1 VTDTQELQISIAPHE
16 VFFRAAGAEHV
27 GAPSFDDDTL
37 ETLARLRR
45 EGASE
50 DYGHELFRATFTG
63 DLEEGYRRAR
73 HEVEQARARWRLR
86 LDIPE
91 HEERLHAL
99 WWECLFDDRPTK
111 KPLATLGGTL
121 VSRYLTRD
129 DGAPALEAERL
140 RLLLVIASPH
150 DLGTGRWDG
159 LNPLE
164 EGTERWIVED
174 ALKGLGDVL
183 DVEVLKDGASL
194 GRIRRRLR
202 DDGVNIL
209 HVVAHGSFDQQTQ
222 KGSLLLET
230 DEGERTAE
238 EDEDRLSQ
246 LVDDLPNLRLV
257 VLSAG
262 EQAPRASVDPFVRLA
277 PKMVYSGVSAVV
289 AMQDSIGADAART
302 FTKHFYRSLLTSRD
316 ADGMVDAAMTI
327 ARDELFFNTPK
338 GGWDWAVP
346 VLYMRGEG
354 RLFAPFVAKPEQR
367 EAAGGATVLSAA
379 PAAPAAPEPA
389 QPPAPAQPLA
399 SAPTTTVEEPAGGE
413 LRLSG
418 ADREFL
424 IDHMD
429 GLSPE
434 DFETAFERLRFLM
447 EIPADELTGSPL
459 ERVIALV
466 QRCEDEGKVE
476 RLAKRIHMLRK
487 GQGSGKEARPSQ
499 ITFKGS
505 IVVAGQW

>member
-1 VTDTQELQISIAPHE
+1 MTETQELQISIAPDE
-16 VFFRAAGAEHV
+16 VFFRAAGAEHA
-27 GAPSFDDDTL
+27 GSPSFDDDTL

-91 HEERLHAL
+91 QEDRLHAL
-99 WWECLFDDRPTK
+99 WWECLFDDRPTR

-121 VSRYLTRD
+121 VSRYLTRE

-140 RLLLVIASPH
+140 RLLLVIASPN
-150 DLGTGRWDG
+150 DLGSGRWDG

-202 DDGVNIL
+202 DDRVNIL
-209 HVVAHGSFDQQTQ
+209 HVVAHGSFDQETQ

-230 DEGERTAE
+230 DEGEQAAE

-246 LVDDLPNLRLV
+246 LVDGLPNLRLV
-257 VLSAG
+257 VLCAG
-262 EQAPRASVDPFVRLA
+262 ERAPRASVDPFVRLA

-289 AMQDSIGADAART
+289 AMQDSIGADTART
-302 FTKHFYRSLLTSRD
+302 FTKHFYRSLLMSRD

-327 ARDELFFNTPK
+327 ARDELFFNTPR

-346 VLYMRGEG
+346 ALYMRGEG
-354 RLFAPFVAKPEQR
+354 RLFAPFVAKPERR
-367 EAAGGATVLSAA
+367 EAPGATVLSAA

-389 QPPAPAQPLA
+389 QPPAPARPDA
-399 SAPTTTVEEPAGGE
+399 STTATTAAEPTGQE
-413 LRLSG
+413 LRLSTD
-418 ADREFL
+418 DREFL
-424 IDHMD
+424 IDHME
-429 GLSPE
+429 GLSPAE
-434 DFETAFERLRFLM
+434 FQTAFERLRFLM
-447 EIPADELTGSPL
+447 EIPADELTGPPL
-459 ERVIALV
+459 QRVIALV
-466 QRCEDEGKVE
+466 ERCEAEGKVD
-476 RLAKRIHMLRK
+476 RLAKRIHILRK
-487 GQGSGKEARPSQ
+487 GKGSGKEAQPAQ
-499 ITFKGS
+499 IVAIGKR
-505 IVVAGQW
+505 IELVAGW